1 MALRRPVSRLHKL
14 AVQAQACWGGR
25 VRSYAA
31 EPAPDDD
38 LVLQSFRE
46 QQKQLRGFL
55 DGFKSI
61 EVPLDGDAKK
71 VQKFAN
77 DVEALKKKLNIPPP
91 EGIWRALLNYKA
103 RVAKGD
109 PRKFLAAAL
118 EGVDVG
124 PYSALLEE
132 LEGAITQAEA
142 EHGSLELSN
151 KKGWDA
157 FAKKIDAIQKKYGL
171 DDYQKLKANS
181 TFQMYENMLNDVKQ
195 HALEDMENAKRRDGL
210 DDVEIDISK
219 LKPKW

>member
-14 AVQAQACWGGR
+14 AVQAQACWGDR

-31 EPAPDDD
+31 EPAQGDADED

-61 EVPLDGDAKK
+61 DVPLDGDAKK

-91 EGIWRALLNYKA
+91 EGVWRALLNYKA

-109 PRKFLAAAL
+109 PRKFLSAAL
-118 EGVDVG
+118 EGVDPG

-132 LEGAITQAEA
+132 LEGAITEAET

-157 FAKKIDAIQKKYGL
+157 FAKKIDVRSPPRLSLPPLCPCQA
-171 DDYQKLKANS
+171 
-181 TFQMYENMLNDVKQ
+181 
-195 HALEDMENAKRRDGL
+195 
-210 DDVEIDISK
+210 
-219 LKPKW
+219 